1 VKTSTT
7 IWALGLLLLIAG
19 CVSQM
24 QDSPFLV
31 TAPRPAGEAPFLVTP
46 LEIID
51 QMLGLAKVGP
61 DDVVYDLGSGDGRIV
76 ISAVKD
82 FGARQAVG
90 IEIDGTLV
98 AKSRHYAQQAG
109 VADRVTFVEQDF
121 FKTDFSAATVV
132 TLYLTRDVNLQ
143 LRPKLLA
150 ELRPGT
156 RIVSFNFDMGDW
168 RPYAWIRVDTNGR
181 PLPVYLWVVPPRR

>member
-1 VKTSTT
+1 MKPSTT
-7 IWALGLLLLIAG
+7 VWALGLLLLAVGCAPQAG
-19 CVSQM
+19 
-24 QDSPFLV
+24 DSPFLV
-31 TAPRPAGEAPFLVTP
+31 TAPRPDGEAPFLVTP
-46 LEIID
+46 LEVID
-51 QMLGLAKVGP
+51 HMLGLARVGP

-98 AKSRHYAQQAG
+98 AKSRHNAQQAG

-121 FKTDFSAATVV
+121 FQSDFSSATVV

-156 RIVSFNFDMGDW
+156 RVVSFNFDMGDW
-168 RPYAWIRVDTNGR
+168 RPYAWIRVEANGR
-181 PLPVYLWVVPPRR
+181 ALPVYLWVVPPRR